1 MKRTCVALLTAAAIG
16 TPAALAASARAEA
29 PTTNSTGISAAI
41 PASFTTG
48 TLTTSQSAT
57 NEHLERGRAANS
69 KAEGGVVL
77 RLHDVPAQFHPGADW
92 EEFELT
98 LENTRTQPVSDFSGE
113 IHVVTMSTDPALRP
127 EHMGAQM
134 LLDGQWTDLEL
145 WDMGGDGD
153 VDIILPVEGMALQ
166 PGERIAL
173 RLRLR
178 FTAAA
183 PLVTFYLGPQV
194 DDENAAEDDYWE
206 TSEIVRPGDP
216 TPEPTGDPTPEPT
229 GDPTPDPTGDPTP
242 EPTGDPTPEPTGDPT
257 PEPTGDPTPEPTGD
271 PTPDP
276 TAPSHGAA
284 AEPSTGATPSSAASG
299 SHGTDSAVALANT
312 GSNSVTPWI
321 LSGGG
326 LLVAGGSALAVAAQ
340 RARRRRVGETDR

>member
-229 GDPTPDPTGDPTP
+229 GDPTPDPT
-242 EPTGDPTPEPTGDPT
+242 
-257 PEPTGDPTPEPTGD
+257 
-271 PTPDP
+271 
-276 TAPSHGAA
+276 APSHGAA